1 MLNVN
6 DFKNIKSTKES
17 RLNILSLLDDK
28 EKQMFKNF
36 VKSVGV

>member
-6 DFKNIKSTKES
+6 DFKNIKSTKEN
-17 RLNILSLLDDK
+17 RLKLLSLLNDK

>member
-6 DFKNIKSTKES
+6 DFKNLKSTKET
-17 RLNILSLLDDK
+17 RLKLLSLLNDK

-36 VKSVGV
+36 VNSVSY